1 MELDFLLD
9 YVKAFAVGGL
19 FCVIAQILID
29 KTSLTPARILV
40 SYVVAGVLLGAL
52 GIYKPLLEFAG
63 AGASTPLTGFG
74 YVIADGVKTAVEE
87 KGLIGAFGGGLAASS
102 AVVSV
107 VLSMSLLASLL
118 TKSKQK

>member
-1 MELDFLLD
+1 MDLDFLLD

-19 FCVIAQILID
+19 FCVVAQILID

-40 SYVVAGVLLGAL
+40 GYVVTGVLLGAL

-87 KGLIGAFGGGLAASS
+87 KGLIGALGGGLAASA

-107 VLSMSLLASLL
+107 VITMSLLASLL

>member
-40 SYVVAGVLLGAL
+40 SYVVVGVLLGAL
-52 GIYKPLLEFAG
+52 GLYKPLLDFAG

-87 KGLIGAFGGGLAASS
+87 KGLIGALGGGLAASA
-102 AVVSV
+102 AVVSI
-107 VLSMSLLASLL
+107 VLTVSLLASLF